1 MPGRR
6 SSSLIYEHAQS
17 CNYKSEFC
25 YSNAVFQYQR
35 LIKVFPSF
43 SLQIFSRKAVVM
55 AAIITLSVFPVNV
68 FADKDTRVTERS
80 ADQVIT
86 FN

>member
-1 MPGRR
+1 
-6 SSSLIYEHAQS
+6 
-17 CNYKSEFC
+17 
-25 YSNAVFQYQR
+25 
-35 LIKVFPSF
+35 
-43 SLQIFSRKAVVM
+43 M